1 MQNKN
6 KLLLIAGILGI
17 AYLIYS
23 MVYWSGAAT
32 TPGTDAEQAGT
43 AIASLLVM
51 PHLLFVGLAVL
62 FNIIGFFTNK
72 AGFALTAGILYAV
85 AMLLFVMYFFFV
97 VVQCVLCFVAFA
109 QMRKKTA

>member
-1 MQNKN
+1 MKDKN

-32 TPGTDAEQAGT
+32 APGTDAEQAGA
-43 AIASLLVM
+43 AIATMLVM
-51 PHLLFVGLAVL
+51 PHLLLAGLAVL
-62 FNIIGFFTNK
+62 FNVIGFFTNK

-85 AMLLFVMYFFFV
+85 AMLLFVAYFFFV
-97 VVQCVLCFVAFA
+97 VIQCILCFVAFA